1 MSIRPCHTSSTWA
14 SSSCT
19 SRQLCVPD
27 TYGSSRGFCSCKYS
41 VWGFRDSDE
50 MDQCEATLQT
60 WLYFSFWVL
69 QAIVWVGLFIK
80 SNALLRR
87 ARTNGILA
95 RKHDILGMCTRL
107 LVIGAIDS
115 IVLFTLWA
123 SLCLVFD
130 KDRAATLLL
139 VFNAALV
146 FGIVCTVITI
156 ALFGSTLL
164 VTLIDSFKLT
174 RTKQSHKHNLTIAAV
189 TQGIIILTGITPLI
203 YYRQLS
209 AVGLFVAGWML
220 LTWALFLFIMR
231 YISRTMERNSGEL
244 TSKHVLSLTLGT
256 AKAILLCLSAIVSGV
271 VAYICCDMIGRQKLD
286 SRYLRVGTAVSLTY
300 MFCGYTVAY
309 TTLLVTIS
317 RMVDFRLQLRPP
329 SISMQATPAAL
340 KAAMVS
346 FGARSSTQQ
355 PGQNPEAQ
363 TTLDETA

>member
-1 MSIRPCHTSSTWA
+1 
-14 SSSCT
+14 
-19 SRQLCVPD
+19 
-27 TYGSSRGFCSCKYS
+27 
-41 VWGFRDSDE
+41 

-123 SLCLVFD
+123 SLCLTFD
-130 KDRAATLLL
+130 KDRAEKMYIF
-139 VFNAALV
+139 FNAALV
-146 FGIVCTVITI
+146 FGILCTVIII

-174 RTKQSHKHNLTIAAV
+174 RTKQSHRRNLTLAAV

-203 YYRQLS
+203 FYSQFS
-209 AVGLFVAGWML
+209 AVGLFVAGWVL

-231 YISRTMERNSGEL
+231 YISRTMERDSGEL

-256 AKAILLCLSAIVSGV
+256 AKVILLSLSVAIVGV

-286 SRYLRVGTAVSLTY
+286 SRYLRVGAIVSLVYTY
-300 MFCGYTVAY
+300 ATYTGSFVA
-309 TTLLVTIS
+309 LLATIS
-317 RMVDFRLQLRPP
+317 RMVDFRLQPRPA
-329 SISMQATPAAL
+329 SISMQVVPAAL

-355 PGQNPEAQ
+355 PGQDSEAQ
-363 TTLDETA
+363 TTLDDTPVV